1 MSKEVN
7 NVEEIEIME
16 TEEEVM
22 ETETKQKFG
31 SKIVAGVKKHGKK
44 IVTGVAVIAVGALG
58 YALGKKSGCEEE
70 DYFEDDDEVEF
81 DLIEDNSEE
90 VDPE

>member
-1 MSKEVN
+1 MKKELK
-7 NVEEIEIME
+7 NVEEIENVVE

-31 SKIVAGVKKHGKK
+31 AKFVAGVKKHGKK
-44 IVTGVAVIAVGALG
+44 IVTGVAVVAVGLAG
-58 YALGKKSGCEEE
+58 YALGKKSGGADE
-70 DYFEDDDEVEF
+70 DCFEDDDVIDF
-81 DLIEDNSEE
+81 IDDDSTE